1 MHSAD
6 FDGKGGGNITIEKE
20 CVSVHADSR
29 SFRCARQEQ
38 QLSGERPQ
46 RARQQEA
53 LAEGKG
59 VHREVESEGSRMSAE
74 KNAGG
79 QTPEPTN
86 RNHIEGRT
94 ETDECARQHEV
105 QCCPNPVR

>member
-1 MHSAD
+1 MDALQNN
-6 FDGKGGGNITIEKE
+6 DGKTHLIKRTSTEAKLMGFA
-20 CVSVHADSR
+20 SV
-29 SFRCARQEQ
+29 FMCARQEQ
-38 QLSGERPQ
+38 QLSGVRPQ

-59 VHREVESEGSRMSAE
+59 VHREMESEGSRMSAE
-74 KNAGG
+74 NAGG

-94 ETDECARQHEV
+94 GTDECARQHEV